1 VIAQAVKAIALA
13 AVTAVSL
20 TYAQAP
26 GKRTPFSVPLANLSV
41 SFNDETHVFE
51 KVRVSFGAPGDDD
64 NYYCLIAPG
73 ADFEVKVSKEG
84 RQKFVHGEAPDKAY
98 MISDFEAE
106 VLNKV
111 CKTFVSTLEIF
122 EKDLQHEKWD
132 RLLYL
137 DSYFPRFLRGFYYL
151 YCSARNSPYAL
162 PKGICIPDT
171 VYDVSLTSPK
181 SDERIRLWRQTPDNI
196 IKLRIISKEL
206 IYQIKDWQDKEL
218 DNSKRNIEVSYG
230 KKFEEAFTLFVKI
243 YFNLQPLPDVPR
255 NGEHL

>member
-1 VIAQAVKAIALA
+1 VISQAVKSITLA

-26 GKRTPFSVPLANLSV
+26 GKRSSFNVPLANLSV

-73 ADFEVKVSKEG
+73 ADYEIKVSREG
-84 RQKFVHGEAPDKAY
+84 RQKFVHNEAPDKAY
-98 MISDFEAE
+98 MISEFEAE

-122 EKDLQHEKWD
+122 EHDLQHEKWD

-181 SDERIRLWRQTPDNI
+181 SDERIRLWKQTSDNI

>member
-1 VIAQAVKAIALA
+1 M
-13 AVTAVSL
+13 TAVSL

-26 GKRTPFSVPLANLSV
+26 GKRSSFNVPLANLSV

-73 ADFEVKVSKEG
+73 ADYEIKVSREG
-84 RQKFVHGEAPDKAY
+84 RQKFVHNEAPDKAY
-98 MISDFEAE
+98 MISEFEAE

-122 EKDLQHEKWD
+122 EHDLQHEKWD

-181 SDERIRLWRQTPDNI
+181 SDERIRLWKQTSDNI

>member
-1 VIAQAVKAIALA
+1 VISQAVKSITLA

-26 GKRTPFSVPLANLSV
+26 GKRSSFNVPLANLSV

-73 ADFEVKVSKEG
+73 ADFEIKVSREG
-84 RQKFVHGEAPDKAY
+84 RQKFVHNEAPDKAY
-98 MISDFEAE
+98 MISEFEAE

-122 EKDLQHEKWD
+122 EHDLQHEKWD

-181 SDERIRLWRQTPDNI
+181 SDERIRLWKQTSDNI